1 MQHAARPQTNL
12 PASVSELDG
21 LVLVVARRE
30 RLPLVGGVGDGHVP
44 CKGGAGRE
52 DDLALDNQLLCVLER
67 GHLTGREHLVEPGNL
82 RSAVGAQAA
91 TYAFLMGAGVRLW
104 NQTLLPAL
112 P

>member
-1 MQHAARPQTNL
+1 MATS
-12 PASVSELDG
+12 PAKEVP
-21 LVLVVARRE
+21 AE
-30 RLPLVGGVGDGHVP
+30 RTTLPLTTSFFAFLSEGTFTRRVKLVRRDGRDVSTLY
-44 CKGGAGRE
+44 GRE
-52 DDLALDNQLLCVLER
+52 GGGGGGER
-67 GHLTGREHLVEPGNL
+67 GHLAGREHLVEPGNL